1 MSVSILRIGDQ
12 GPGVMEVRDRLVRLG
27 LLSSNVS
34 AAPDVFDDILLAA
47 LRYFQQS
54 RGLTVDGLVGPQTFR
69 RLEEA
74 RWGVGDRVL
83 SFTPGHQIHGEDVAQ
98 LQQRLIEL
106 GFALDRVDGIFS
118 KATDGAVRE
127 FQRNV
132 GLDVDGICGPQ
143 FFRAYHRLARTISG
157 GSQEHLREL
166 STVANFGKSRTVET
180 CSILL
185 DPSDLATPI
194 FGSELSHADICW
206 DVAARLEG
214 RLAAMGTLVLLT
226 RPKNR
231 PTDGERTR
239 AALANESNVDLII
252 GLGLDQHDNPGAN
265 GVATYYFGHEFSRSA
280 TGSRLAEIAQEELV
294 SRTQLTDARTHA
306 KTWDLLRLTRMPSI
320 RVELGYATSPK
331 DSLALSDPGVRD
343 CLAAGLSSA
352 ITRILA
358 PRIG

>member
-118 KATDGAVRE
+118 RATDGAVRE

-206 DVAARLEG
+206 DVASRLEG

-226 RPKNR
+226 RSKNR

-252 GLGLDQHDNPGAN
+252 GLGLDQHANPAAN

-280 TGSRLAEIAQEELV
+280 TGSRLAEITQEELV
-294 SRTQLTDARTHA
+294 SRTQITDAHTHA

-331 DSLALSDPGVRD
+331 DSLALSDPSVRD